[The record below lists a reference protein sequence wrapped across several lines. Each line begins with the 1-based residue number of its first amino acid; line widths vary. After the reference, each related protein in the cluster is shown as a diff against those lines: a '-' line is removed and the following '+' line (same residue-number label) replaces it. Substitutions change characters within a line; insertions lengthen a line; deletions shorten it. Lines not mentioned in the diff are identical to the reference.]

1 MRIAL
6 DSLLFNSNQEKI
18 DELTKRFNRVKQQFD
33 RGVSVQAA
41 GTLEILLEEMGTISH
56 LRPKANY

>member
-41 GTLEILLEEMGTISH
+41 GTLETLLEEMGTFLR
-56 LRPKANY
+56 LRPRVNC